1 MENTTITF
9 SLDDGTEA
17 LFEILEETKIN
28 GVNYLLVVS
37 AEDEEE
43 EEAFMLKEVKLE
55 DDQMIY
61 LPVEDEQELQAIS
74 KVFLELVDDIAFE

>member
-9 SLDDGTEA
+9 GLDDGTEA

-37 AEDEEE
+37 AEEE
-43 EEAFMLKEVKLE
+43 EEAFILKEDNLE
-55 DDQMIY
+55 DDELIY

-74 KVFLELVDDIAFE
+74 KVFLELVDDITFE

>member
-9 SLDDGTEA
+9 ELDDGTEA
-17 LFEILEETKIN
+17 IFEVLEETKIN

-37 AEDEEE
+37 VEDKEDEALILREDNLE
-43 EEAFMLKEVKLE
+43 QDEVVY
-55 DDQMIY
+55 I
-61 LPVEDEQELQAIS
+61 PVEDEQELEAIS

>member
-43 EEAFMLKEVKLE
+43 EEAFILKEDKLE
-55 DDQMIY
+55 DDEMIY